1 MMKATLTADAE
12 VLHSHGPAASVTA
25 IPAVRSRLADYL
37 ELTKPRIAVLAL
49 FTVGAGYLLGAGAS
63 ADVRVL
69 FHALVGAGLVAAGG
83 SSLNQLL
90 ERRLDARMRRT
101 ADRPLPAGRITP
113 EEAAAFGAGL
123 SGAGLAY
130 LLATVPTAALVAAAA
145 TVVTYVLVYTPLKRV
160 TVWNTVVGA
169 VPGAL
174 PPVIGWCAARGWDG
188 VGTASL
194 LFAVLFLW
202 QLPHFMAIAW
212 MYRDDYA
219 AAGLRMLPG
228 IDRSG
233 SRTATVMVLTA
244 AVLLPVGVIAAF
256 IVGGWIAATGA
267 TLVGAFFLWRSFGFA
282 RSRTDREAR
291 RVLRASIVYLP
302 CVFALLLVDAL
313 VLK

>member
-12 VLHSHGPAASVTA
+12 VLHAHSHAADVATV
-25 IPAVRSRLADYL
+25 PAVRGRLADYL

-63 ADVRVL
+63 AEVRIL
-69 FHALVGAGLVAAGG
+69 FHALIGAGLVAAGG
-83 SSLNQLL
+83 SALNQLL

-101 ADRPLPAGRITP
+101 ADRPLPSGRISP

-145 TVVTYVLVYTPLKRV
+145 TVVIYVLVYTPLKRV

-188 VGTASL
+188 LGTAAL

-233 SRTATVMVLTA
+233 SRTATAMVLTA
-244 AVLLPVGVIAAF
+244 AMLLPVGAAASLVI
-256 IVGGWIAATGA
+256 GGWLAAVGA
-267 TLVGAFFLWRSFGFA
+267 ALVGAFFLWRSFGFA